1 VVLGCK
7 ELKGTEVVNKILF
20 NAPPLFN
27 VLPPWQDV
35 QLDSPGAPVH
45 EFGGLFVKVRADI
58 DQITNPL
65 AITDL
70 INFVFMFR
78 KSDV

>member
-1 VVLGCK
+1 
-7 ELKGTEVVNKILF
+7 
-20 NAPPLFN
+20 